1 MHVYLVARHMDLTD
15 AIRSYVEQHL
25 IDPIRNHTGLNITRL
40 ETQLFPE
47 GDKAN
52 QFGCHVLVEIKGHA
66 PINVRE
72 LQDTEYAAIDV
83 AKDRVIRSL
92 VDTRDKML
100 TERRHPKKYSFA
112 RLGRALGWVRR
123 NRVREA

>member
-1 MHVYLVARHMDLTD
+1 LHVYFVARHMDLSD
-15 AIRSYVEQHL
+15 KIRAYCEKHL
-25 IDPIRNHTGLNITRL
+25 IDPIRDHTGLHITRV

-52 QFGCHVLVEIKGHA
+52 HYGCHVLVEIKGHA

-72 LQDTEYAAIDV
+72 IQQTIYAAIDV
-83 AKDRVIRSL
+83 AKDRTVHAL
-92 VDTRDKML
+92 VDARDKIL
-100 TERRHPKKYSFA
+100 TQRRHPKKYSFA

-123 NRVREA
+123 NRTSEV